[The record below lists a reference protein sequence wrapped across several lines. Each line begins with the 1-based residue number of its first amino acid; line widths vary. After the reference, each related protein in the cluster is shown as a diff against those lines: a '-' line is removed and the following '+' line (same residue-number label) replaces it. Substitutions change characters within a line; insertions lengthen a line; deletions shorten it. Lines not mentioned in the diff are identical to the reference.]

1 MPYVIKQ
8 LSSTASYTIAFL
20 LWVIFKMTIAY
31 AAFNF

>member
-8 LSSTASYTIAFL
+8 LSCTASYTITFL
-20 LWVIFKMTIAY
+20 LWVTFKMTIAY